1 MNGRKGKS
9 RLRGPK
15 CKLRSRLKT
24 KQRASFVRTYEL
36 VEGESVYFIW
46 REMRGGGKRQ
56 ERDLNLKNRRR
67 EEIEIRSTSRVTKSI
82 VCQGDR

>member
-24 KQRASFVRTYEL
+24 KERASILRTNVRTCF
-36 VEGESVYFIW
+36 VQARIEGESVYFIW
-46 REMRGGGKRQ
+46 REMRGRGEEARKRF
-56 ERDLNLKNRRR
+56 ELEESKEGRNRN
-67 EEIEIRSTSRVTKSI
+67 
-82 VCQGDR
+82 

>member
-24 KQRASFVRTYEL
+24 KERASILRTYEL

-46 REMRGGGKRQ
+46 REMRGRGEEARKRF
-56 ERDLNLKNRRR
+56 ELEESKEGRNRN
-67 EEIEIRSTSRVTKSI
+67 
-82 VCQGDR
+82 